1 MPDIRTATRP
11 AKKPRIPPAVARGDH
26 NGSNTRSAILE
37 AAVHHFAAFGYE
49 GAHIRKMLADIGQN
63 LSLAHY
69 YFGSKEALYEAA
81 VRHYCGGVLA
91 VRREGLIAWQ
101 QQTSGRPEDRLCDLF
116 QAYVEP
122 HMHVAMGPGGH
133 DYARLMQRAHSDPSP
148 HGGELLKDVM
158 SVRSDYMTAL
168 HQLVPATESG
178 LLTRSMDSLVSIMLA
193 ESIEQSS
200 QNGRRKV
207 ETATATARFVARF
220 SAGGLL
226 HVIGDGAS
234 PPRAAQAARR
244 PLKPAGSRSA

>member
-1 MPDIRTATRP
+1 MMFMSPCRTAALPVKRTNV
-11 AKKPRIPPAVARGDH
+11 PPAIPHGDS
-26 NGSNTRSAILE
+26 NVSNTRNAILQ
-37 AAVHHFAAFGYE
+37 AAAHHFAAFGYE
-49 GAHIRKMLADIGQN
+49 GAHIRKMLAGIGQN

-91 VRREGLIAWQ
+91 ARRAGLVSWQ
-101 QQTSGRPEDRLCDLF
+101 QQTSGLPEDRLCDLF

-122 HMHVAMGPGGH
+122 HMHIAMEPGGH
-133 DYARLMQRAHSDPSP
+133 DYARLMQRVLGDPSP
-148 HGGELLKDVM
+148 HIAAFRKDVL

-168 HQLVPATESG
+168 QHLVPAADEA

-200 QNGRRKV
+200 RNCRRKV
-207 ETATATARFVARF
+207 ETATAAARFVAQF

-226 HVIGDGAS
+226 HLIGHAGGTTRS
-234 PPRAAQAARR
+234 RR
-244 PLKPAGSRSA
+244 S

>member
-1 MPDIRTATRP
+1 MMPAMPDVRTATRP

-49 GAHIRKMLADIGQN
+49 GAHVRKMLADIGQN

-81 VRHYCGGVLA
+81 VRHYCGGVLEA
-91 VRREGLIAWQ
+91 RREGLIAWQ
-101 QQTSGRPEDRLCDLF
+101 QQTSGRQEDRLCDLF

-148 HGGELLKDVM
+148 HGGELLKDVF
-158 SVRSDYMTAL
+158 SIRSDYMTAL
-168 HQLVPATESG
+168 QHLVPAADPG

-200 QNGRRKV
+200 RNGRRKV
-207 ETATATARFVARF
+207 ETAAAAARFVARF

-234 PPRAAQAARR
+234 ARRAAQSTRR
-244 PLKPAGSRSA
+244 PLRPA